1 MFQKDGRD
9 GKSRNVRGAEKNV
22 GNVRSRKGIRK
33 KTLQQSSV
41 RSVRWKF
48 PKMRSRKDIL
58 RRGAGHM
65 GESHEG
71 ARERKGVLSDTAGGA
86 GKQDGCCLPAD
97 QGSGDGRK
105 TGDGR
110 QRRRDEERNQ
120 HGGVLENDKGG

>member
-58 RRGAGHM
+58 RRGAG
-65 GESHEG
+65 GSEYDSVSESESSED
-71 ARERKGVLSDTAGGA
+71 R
-86 GKQDGCCLPAD
+86 
-97 QGSGDGRK
+97 
-105 TGDGR
+105 
-110 QRRRDEERNQ
+110 
-120 HGGVLENDKGG
+120 

>member
-71 ARERKGVLSDTAGGA
+71 ARSWKSLLSDQASGAGGSEY
-86 GKQDGCCLPAD
+86 DSVSESESSED
-97 QGSGDGRK
+97 R
-105 TGDGR
+105 
-110 QRRRDEERNQ
+110 
-120 HGGVLENDKGG
+120 